1 MSTIIYHTHHIV
13 PRYRCKEI
21 GIDPDF
27 PENLFRLTEKEH
39 GQAHYERW
47 LKHKRK
53 EDLWAAILVGKGQI
67 EGLDQSGENSYWYG
81 REKPP
86 EMRAKISKTLKEKW
100 KNGSFKNRL
109 SEEGRK
115 RISEAAK
122 KRNRG
127 PITEETRRRMSEAQT
142 GERNS
147 QYGKPKSPETKAKM
161 RAATLRNMT
170 PETRKKISEGVKR
183 VNVAR
188 EKMREVS

>member
-27 PENLFRLTEKEH
+27 PENLIRLTEKEH

-86 EMRAKISKTLKEKW
+86 EMRAKISKTLKE
-100 KNGSFKNRL
+100 NGPQPNKTYT
-109 SEEGRK
+109 EESRK
-115 RISEAAK
+115 RMSVAAK
-122 KRNRG
+122 GRVW
-127 PITEETRRRMSEAQT
+127 TEEQRKKASEAQM
-142 GERNS
+142 GEKNS

>member
-27 PENLFRLTEKEH
+27 PENLIRLTEKEH

-122 KRNRG
+122 RTRKHRG
-127 PITEETRRRMSEAQT
+127 PITEETRKKMRAAQL
-142 GERNS
+142 GEKNS

-161 RAATLRNMT
+161 RVSVLATM
-170 PETRKKISEGVKR
+170 ERKR
-183 VNVAR
+183 L
-188 EKMREVS
+188 EKSG

>member
-1 MSTIIYHTHHIV
+1 MSTIIYHIHHII

-21 GIDPDF
+21 GIDPEF
-27 PENLFRLTEKEH
+27 PENLIRLTEKEH

-122 KRNRG
+122 GKVW
-127 PITEETRRRMSEAQT
+127 TEESRKKASEAQM
-142 GERNS
+142 GEKNS

-183 VNVAR
+183 ANVAR
-188 EKMREVS
+188 EKMREAN

>member
-27 PENLFRLTEKEH
+27 PENLIRLTEKEH

-122 KRNRG
+122 GRVW
-127 PITEETRRRMSEAQT
+127 TEEQRKKASEAQM
-142 GERNS
+142 GEKNS

-183 VNVAR
+183 ANVAR
-188 EKMREVS
+188 EKMREAN

>member
-27 PENLFRLTEKEH
+27 PENLIRLTEKEH

-122 KRNRG
+122 GRVW
-127 PITEETRRRMSEAQT
+127 TEEQRKKASEAQM
-142 GERNS
+142 GEKNS

>member
-27 PENLFRLTEKEH
+27 PENLIRLTEKEH

-122 KRNRG
+122 GRVW
-127 PITEETRRRMSEAQT
+127 TEESRKKASEAQM
-142 GERNS
+142 GEKNS

-183 VNVAR
+183 ANVAR

>member
-27 PENLFRLTEKEH
+27 PENLIRLTEKEH

-86 EMRAKISKTLKEKW
+86 EMRAKISKTLIEKW

-122 KRNRG
+122 GRVW
-127 PITEETRRRMSEAQT
+127 TEEQRKKASEAQM
-142 GERNS
+142 GEKNS

>member
-27 PENLFRLTEKEH
+27 PENLIRLTEKEH

-122 KRNRG
+122 GRVW
-127 PITEETRRRMSEAQT
+127 TEEQRKKASEAQM
-142 GERNS
+142 GEKNS

-183 VNVAR
+183 ANVAR

>member
-1 MSTIIYHTHHIV
+1 MSTIIYHTHHII

-21 GIDPDF
+21 GIDPEF
-27 PENLFRLTEKEH
+27 PENLIRLTEKEH

-122 KRNRG
+122 GRVW
-127 PITEETRRRMSEAQT
+127 TEEQRKKASEAQM
-142 GERNS
+142 GEKNS

>member
-1 MSTIIYHTHHIV
+1 MSTIIYHNHHII

-21 GIDPDF
+21 GIDPEF
-27 PENLFRLTEKEH
+27 PENLIRLTEQEH
-39 GQAHYERW
+39 AQAHYERW
-47 LKHKRK
+47 LRYQRK
-53 EDLWAAILVGKGQI
+53 EDLWAAILLGKGVI

-122 KRNRG
+122 GRVW
-127 PITEETRRRMSEAQT
+127 TEEQRKKASEAQM
-142 GERNS
+142 GEKNS

-183 VNVAR
+183 ANVAR

>member
-1 MSTIIYHTHHIV
+1 MESDMSTIIYHTHHII

-27 PENLFRLTEKEH
+27 PENLIRLTEKEH

-122 KRNRG
+122 GRVW
-127 PITEETRRRMSEAQT
+127 TEEQRKKASEAQM
-142 GERNS
+142 GEKNS
-147 QYGKPKSPETKAKM
+147 QYGKKRSPEHTAKIV
-161 RAATLRNMT
+161 ASIKATLTRN
-170 PETRKKISEGVKR
+170 RL
-183 VNVAR
+183 

>member
-27 PENLFRLTEKEH
+27 PENLIRLTEKEH

-122 KRNRG
+122 GRVW
-127 PITEETRRRMSEAQT
+127 TEESRKKASEAQM
-142 GERNS
+142 GEKNS

-183 VNVAR
+183 ANVAR
-188 EKMREVS
+188 EKMREAN

>member
-27 PENLFRLTEKEH
+27 PENLIRLTEKEH

-86 EMRAKISKTLKEKW
+86 EMRAKISKTLKGKW

-122 KRNRG
+122 GRVW
-127 PITEETRRRMSEAQT
+127 TEEQRKKASEAQM
-142 GERNS
+142 GEKNS

>member
-1 MSTIIYHTHHIV
+1 MSTIIYHTHHII

-27 PENLFRLTEKEH
+27 PENLIRLTEKEH

-86 EMRAKISKTLKEKW
+86 EMRAKISKTLKE
-100 KNGSFKNRL
+100 NG
-109 SEEGRK
+109 
-115 RISEAAK
+115 
-122 KRNRG
+122 
-127 PITEETRRRMSEAQT
+127 P
-142 GERNS
+142 
-147 QYGKPKSPETKAKM
+147 PTK
-161 RAATLRNMT
+161 
-170 PETRKKISEGVKR
+170 
-183 VNVAR
+183 
-188 EKMREVS
+188 

>member
-27 PENLFRLTEKEH
+27 PENLIRLTEKEH

-67 EGLDQSGENSYWYG
+67 EGLDQSGKNAYWYG

-122 KRNRG
+122 GRVW
-127 PITEETRRRMSEAQT
+127 TEESRKKASEAQM
-142 GERNS
+142 GEKNS